1 MSGGNAMKP
10 FLGVAG
16 DEEYWEGSSALA
28 GGADAM
34 CDAQAQALV
43 FQAPRGK
50 RHKDGADD

>member
-1 MSGGNAMKP
+1 MKP